1 MAETA
6 RSDRTKEMLDAP
18 LPRSAIHTRKQAG
31 TTLAYVEGWWI
42 IQKANEIFGYDGWE
56 TKLVNL
62 KQVDL
67 SSYEKGGRDMWRCT
81 YTCEMSMEVH
91 GNIDRYVSTQLD
103 PITTHQDVGVGTGFS
118 SQAGDAIE
126 GACKEAVTDALK
138 RCARHWGNQFGL
150 ALYDKKKEGVEEKST
165 TPSKPPKTLD
175 SNSNGGS
182 KGGPDSETAFFQR
195 CKDERDRIGQFL
207 YQKSLDSI
215 KQKSAKSIKEEGR
228 TEFIEHLERYPDLES
243 EEGTDLEIGRLISA
257 DFTVQEIVNH
267 HTAKIK
273 GKMNKA
279 TRKLMV
285 QECQMHVNQKKMIKE
300 KLG

>member
-1 MAETA
+1 MSYE
-6 RSDRTKEMLDAP
+6 SIQDKIKEMLDAP

-56 TKLVNL
+56 TTLVNL

-67 SSYEKGGRDMWRCT
+67 SSYEKNGREMWRCT

-91 GNIDRYVSTQLD
+91 KSTV
-103 PITTHQDVGVGTGFS
+103 HQDVGVGTGFS

-150 ALYDKKKEGVEEKST
+150 ALYDKKKEGVEEKAT
-165 TPSKPPKTLD
+165 TPSKAPKTASPTD
-175 SNSNGGS
+175 SGNSQGGVN
-182 KGGPDSETAFFQR
+182 SEKAFFIQ
-195 CKDERDRIGQFL
+195 CKNEKERIGAFL
-207 YQKSLDSI
+207 YQKSLDSAD
-215 KQKSAKSIKEEGR
+215 QTSAKSLPESDR
-228 TEFIEHLERYPDLES
+228 DEFIEHLKRYPDLYS
-243 EEGTDLEIGRLISA
+243 QEGTDLEIGRLVMEDAS
-257 DFTVQEIVNH
+257 VQSIIDH
-267 HTAKIK
+267 HRNGAK

-279 TRKLMV
+279 TRKLMI
-285 QECQMHVNQKKMIKE
+285 QECQTHVEQKKMLKAKE
-300 KLG
+300 ELG

>member
-1 MAETA
+1 M
-6 RSDRTKEMLDAP
+6 SDKIKEMLDAP

-62 KQVDL
+62 RQVDL

-91 GNIDRYVSTQLD
+91 KSTV
-103 PITTHQDVGVGTGFS
+103 HQDVGVGTGFS

-165 TPSKPPKTLD
+165 TPSKPPKTLE
-175 SNSNGGS
+175 SNSKGES
-182 KGGPDSETAFFQR
+182 KGGPDSETTFFQR

-207 YQKSLDSI
+207 YQKSLDSF
-215 KQKSAKSIKEEGR
+215 KQKSAKSIKKEERG
-228 TEFIEHLERYPDLES
+228 EFIEHLERYPDLDS
-243 EEGTDLEIGRLISA
+243 QEGTDLEIGRLVME
-257 DFTVQEIVNH
+257 DFTVQEIIDH
-267 HTAKIK
+267 HTSNVK

>member
-1 MAETA
+1 M
-6 RSDRTKEMLDAP
+6 SDKIKEMLDAP

-56 TKLVNL
+56 TTLVNL

-67 SSYEKGGRDMWRCT
+67 SSYEKNGREMWRCT

-91 GNIDRYVSTQLD
+91 KSTV
-103 PITTHQDVGVGTGFS
+103 HQDVGVGTGFS

-150 ALYDKKKEGVEEKST
+150 ALYDKKKEGVEEKAT
-165 TPSKPPKTLD
+165 TPSKAPKTASPENTSGSEGGLD
-175 SNSNGGS
+175 SQ
-182 KGGPDSETAFFQR
+182 TAFLQK
-195 CKDERDRIGQFL
+195 CKEERERIGVFL
-207 YQKSLDSI
+207 YQKSLDSADY
-215 KQKSAKSIKEEGR
+215 KSAKDIPKHELDRSH
-228 TEFIEHLERYPDLES
+228 FIEHLERYPDLYS
-243 EEGTDLEIGRLISA
+243 QEGTDLEIGRLVME
-257 DFTVQEIVNH
+257 DFTVQEIVDH
-267 HTAKIK
+267 HTRSVKN

-279 TRKLMV
+279 TRKLML
-285 QECQMHVNQKKMIKE
+285 QECQMHVNQKKKFKLDKVKKE
-300 KLG
+300 LG

>member
-1 MAETA
+1 MSYE
-6 RSDRTKEMLDAP
+6 SIQDKIKEMLDAP

-56 TKLVNL
+56 TELVNL

-67 SSYEKGGRDMWRCT
+67 SSYEKNGREMWRCT

-91 GNIDRYVSTQLD
+91 KSTV
-103 PITTHQDVGVGTGFS
+103 HQDVGVGTGFS

-165 TPSKPPKTLD
+165 TPSKAPKTASPEITSGSEGGLD
-175 SNSNGGS
+175 SQ
-182 KGGPDSETAFFQR
+182 TAFLQK
-195 CKDERDRIGQFL
+195 CKEERERIGVFL
-207 YQKSLDSI
+207 YQKSLDSAD
-215 KQKSAKSIKEEGR
+215 QKSAKSLPESDR
-228 TEFIEHLERYPDLES
+228 DEFIEHLERYPDLHS
-243 EEGTDLEIGRLISA
+243 QEGTDLEIGRLVIE
-257 DFTVQEIVNH
+257 DFTVQEIVDH
-267 HTAKIK
+267 HTRSVKN

-279 TRKLMV
+279 TRKLML
-285 QECQMHVNQKKMIKE
+285 QECQMHVNQKKKFKLDKVKKE
-300 KLG
+300 LG